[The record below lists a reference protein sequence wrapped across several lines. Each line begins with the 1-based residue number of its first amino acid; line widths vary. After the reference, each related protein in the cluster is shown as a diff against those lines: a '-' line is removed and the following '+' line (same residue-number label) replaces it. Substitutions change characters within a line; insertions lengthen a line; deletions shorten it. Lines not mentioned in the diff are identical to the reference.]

1 MKVLC
6 LSITAG
12 NGHNATAKAVQDY
25 LDSQGVE
32 TRFLDTFK
40 YLSKFIAATTENVF
54 LFTSKYAKK
63 PYAMS
68 YTSLEKTKRSSE
80 YAPTREAAKFL
91 APKLKDY
98 IEAFDPDVIIS
109 SHVFPCMIMDVL
121 KSKYKMRFTAIG
133 ILTDFTYHPFW
144 EDCTNIDYL
153 VTPNELFE
161 LEGLKRGFKKD
172 QLLPFG
178 IPIHTKFAAKPKYT
192 GAQVRKALGL
202 DENVSTV
209 LIMSGSMG
217 HGAMSKTVE
226 ILDKLPTDLQMICV
240 CGTNKEEKR
249 KIERGCYSKKVIPLG
264 WVDYVDKLMEASD
277 CIISKPGG
285 ITTSEAL
292 AKRLPM
298 IMINPM
304 PGQEDRNVEFLL
316 NNGVAMNST
325 KTAALD
331 NVLYQMLTNPTRLPS
346 LKSNME
352 YIRRPESTKTLGDF
366 IISLEK

>member
-68 YTSLEKTKRSSE
+68 FTSLEKTKRSSE

-121 KSKYKMRFTAIG
+121 KSKYKT
-133 ILTDFTYHPFW
+133 LYLHKY
-144 EDCTNIDYL
+144 NI
-153 VTPNELFE
+153 V
-161 LEGLKRGFKKD
+161 
-172 QLLPFG
+172 LL
-178 IPIHTKFAAKPKYT
+178 
-192 GAQVRKALGL
+192 
-202 DENVSTV
+202 
-209 LIMSGSMG
+209 
-217 HGAMSKTVE
+217 
-226 ILDKLPTDLQMICV
+226 
-240 CGTNKEEKR
+240 
-249 KIERGCYSKKVIPLG
+249 
-264 WVDYVDKLMEASD
+264 
-277 CIISKPGG
+277 
-285 ITTSEAL
+285 
-292 AKRLPM
+292 
-298 IMINPM
+298 
-304 PGQEDRNVEFLL
+304 
-316 NNGVAMNST
+316 
-325 KTAALD
+325 
-331 NVLYQMLTNPTRLPS
+331 
-346 LKSNME
+346 
-352 YIRRPESTKTLGDF
+352 
-366 IISLEK
+366 